1 MASMFRQMKPTDR
14 PLPLPKQSNIIG
26 PYADD
31 ARRLINSELLLSKP
45 TDLFV
50 KSEIGKDLMKWRRQ
64 ARLLKFCPPVEL
76 DLDPTSW
83 DASNLYQLQR
93 FIANTAPINRC
104 QCSKGPLTQVE
115 DHWPECPYGEE
126 HRLMQ
131 YERQQKKVQEAR
143 VAAVTHNLN
152 HVLSKDVMLALGDA
166 EVLYI
171 HALFEREKL
180 RRAL

>member
-1 MASMFRQMKPTDR
+1 MK
-14 PLPLPKQSNIIG
+14 
-26 PYADD
+26 
-31 ARRLINSELLLSKP
+31 
-45 TDLFV
+45 
-50 KSEIGKDLMKWRRQ
+50 
-64 ARLLKFCPPVEL
+64 
-76 DLDPTSW
+76 
-83 DASNLYQLQR
+83 
-93 FIANTAPINRC
+93 
-104 QCSKGPLTQVE
+104 QVE

-143 VAAVTHNLN
+143 VAAVTHNII

-166 EVLYI
+166 EILYI